1 MISPGGHRVRA
12 YDGAVSE
19 GIAGMDGKRARVRLF
34 VAADLAAGGAV
45 ALAPEQAHYVSRVMR
60 LGIGDRL
67 LLFNGR
73 HGEWLAEIVETTKTR
88 VGVRIERQTRE
99 QTSEPGPWLA
109 FAPLKKA
116 ETVFLVEKATELGV
130 ERLMPVATRRTA
142 SERVN
147 VPRLIANA
155 VEAAEQCERLTV
167 PAVDEPTTLSR
178 LLADWPRR
186 RTLFVGDEQGGGE
199 PLIDV
204 LMATRARAPEIAPSH
219 GFLIGPEG
227 GFEREELDGLCDLPF
242 VTRVGLGPRILRA
255 ETAAIAALACWQAI
269 VGDGSRP
276 PRASS
281 ER

>member
-19 GIAGMDGKRARVRLF
+19 GMAGMDGKHARVRLF

-60 LGIGDRL
+60 LGAGDAL

-73 HGEWLAEIVETTKTR
+73 DGEWLAEIAETTKTR
-88 VGVRIERQTRE
+88 VGVRIERKTRE
-99 QTSEPGPWLA
+99 QVPEPGPWLA

-130 ERLMPVATRRTA
+130 ERLMPVVTRRTA

-155 VEAAEQCERLTV
+155 IEAAEQCERLTV
-167 PAVDEPTTLSR
+167 PVVDEPVALAR
-178 LLADWPRR
+178 LLADWPRE

-199 PLIDV
+199 PLVDV
-204 LMATRARAPEIAPSH
+204 LMASRSPVPGIAPSH

-227 GFEREELDGLCDLPF
+227 GFEREELDGLRDLPF

-255 ETAAIAALACWQAI
+255 ETAAVAALACWQA
-269 VGDGSRP
+269 VCGDGSRS
-276 PRASS
+276 PRAPT

>member
-12 YDGAVSE
+12 YDGAVLE
-19 GIAGMDGKRARVRLF
+19 GMAGMDGKRARVRLF

-45 ALAPEQAHYVSRVMR
+45 DLVPEQAHYVSRVMR

-73 HGEWLAEIVETTKTR
+73 HGEWLAEMIEATKTR
-88 VGVRIERQTRE
+88 VGVRIERKTRE
-99 QTSEPGPWLA
+99 QAPEPGPWLA

-142 SERVN
+142 SDRVN
-147 VPRLIANA
+147 VSRLVANA
-155 VEAAEQCERLTV
+155 VEAAEQCERLSV
-167 PAVDEPTTLSR
+167 PAVDEPVTLAR
-178 LLADWPRR
+178 LLADWPRE

-199 PLIDV
+199 PLIEV
-204 LMATRARAPEIAPSH
+204 LMASRARAPEIAPFH

-227 GFEREELDGLCDLPF
+227 GFEREELDGFGDLPF

-255 ETAAIAALACWQAI
+255 ETAAVAALACWQA
-269 VGDGSRP
+269 VCGDGSRS
-276 PRASS
+276 PRAPA

>member
-1 MISPGGHRVRA
+1 MIFPGGQRARA

-19 GIAGMDGKRARVRLF
+19 GMAGMDGKHARVRLF

-45 ALAPEQAHYVSRVMR
+45 DLASEQAHYVSRVMR
-60 LGIGDRL
+60 LSIGDRL

-73 HGEWLAEIVETTKTR
+73 DGEWLAEIAETTKTR
-88 VGVRIERQTRE
+88 VGVRIERKTRE
-99 QTSEPGPWLA
+99 QAPEPGPWLA

-130 ERLMPVATRRTA
+130 ERLMPVVTRRTA

-167 PAVDEPTTLSR
+167 PVVDEPVTLAR
-178 LLADWPRR
+178 MLADWPRE

-199 PLIDV
+199 PLIEV
-204 LMATRARAPEIAPSH
+204 LMASRAPEIAPSH

-227 GFEREELDGLCDLPF
+227 GFEREELDGLRYLPF

-255 ETAAIAALACWQAI
+255 ETAAVTALACWQAI
-269 VGDGSRP
+269 VGDGAKL
-276 PRASS
+276 PRAAPAP
-281 ER
+281 

>member
-1 MISPGGHRVRA
+1 
-12 YDGAVSE
+12 
-19 GIAGMDGKRARVRLF
+19 MDGKHARVRLF
-34 VAADLAAGGAV
+34 VAADLTAGGAV
-45 ALAPEQAHYVSRVMR
+45 DLAPEQAHYVSRVMR

-73 HGEWLAEIVETTKTR
+73 DGEWLAEMIEATKTR
-88 VGVRIERQTRE
+88 VGVRIERKTRE
-99 QTSEPGPWLA
+99 QAPEPGPWLA

-142 SERVN
+142 SDRVN
-147 VPRLIANA
+147 VPRLVAN
-155 VEAAEQCERLTV
+155 VLEAAEQCERLSV

-178 LLADWPRR
+178 LLADWPRE
-186 RTLFVGDEQGGGE
+186 RTLFVGDERGGDE
-199 PLIDV
+199 PLIDA
-204 LMATRARAPEIAPSH
+204 LMASRSRVSGTIPSH

-227 GFEREELDGLCDLPF
+227 GFEREELDGLRDLPF

-255 ETAAIAALACWQAI
+255 ETAAIVVLACWQAI
-269 VGDGSRP
+269 CGDGSRL
-276 PRASS
+276 PRAPS